1 MNELV
6 SPYTLYLYH
15 HFNGHIVQDH
25 SEQIHSLFARFIDH
39 HLQCRPGLP
48 QCQDFSWQKVKLC
61 GGGVSINSMY
71 YAILS

>member
-1 MNELV
+1 M
-6 SPYTLYLYH
+6 SLYH
-15 HFNGHIVQDH
+15 HIHYTRIIILMVIIVQDH